1 MLHCVIDVI
10 GAIVVGFIA
19 LVAFFVGCIVMYVTV
34 DEVIKKNRRK

>member
-1 MLHCVIDVI
+1 MLHSAIDVI

-19 LVAFFVGCIVMYVTV
+19 LVAIFVGCIVMYVTV